1 MHQSNTP
8 LIAEAIEL
16 LLKQTEAGKLEWRP
30 SLSNW
35 QTNRHDCNVTVYSDN
50 NSVTLMINRGTYAE
64 SVNATSTPEV
74 KALIDLLH
82 QKYPLPKPSEETV
95 AEEIIKCFGDG

>member
-1 MHQSNTP
+1 MARSNTS
-8 LIAEAIEL
+8 IKDAIEL
-16 LLKQTEAGKLEWRP
+16 LLKQTEVGKLEWRP

-35 QTNRHDCNVTVYSDN
+35 QTSRHGCTVTVYSDN
-50 NSVTLMINRGTYAE
+50 STISLMILRGTYAE
-64 SVNATSTPEV
+64 SVDSTSTPEV

-82 QKYPLPKPSEETV
+82 QKYPLPKPSTETV